1 MKKIMIVLVSL
12 FAFLFTAKAS
22 DDKPITFEQLPQ
34 LAQEFVKKY
43 FADRTPSLVTV
54 DQEMA
59 GKSYDVIFS
68 NGDDIEFDRKGVWT
82 SIESRNAAVPDAVV
96 PKQILDY
103 VNNNY
108 KDAAI
113 RKIDKEERGAYEVE
127 LSNGLD
133 LKFNSS
139 FKLVE
144 VDD

>member
-68 NGDDIEFDRKGVWT
+68 NGDDIEFDRQGVWT
-82 SIESRNAAVPDAVV
+82 SIESRNEEVPDAVV
-96 PKQILDY
+96 TNQILYY

-108 KDAAI
+108 KDSEI
-113 RKIDKEERGAYEVE
+113 INLYK
-127 LSNGLD
+127 
-133 LKFNSS
+133 
-139 FKLVE
+139 
-144 VDD
+144 DDR